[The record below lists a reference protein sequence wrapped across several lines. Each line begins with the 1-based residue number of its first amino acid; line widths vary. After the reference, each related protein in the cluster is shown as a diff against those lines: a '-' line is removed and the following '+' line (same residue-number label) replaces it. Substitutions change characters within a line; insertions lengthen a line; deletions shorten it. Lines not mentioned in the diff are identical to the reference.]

1 MTLVKLTAKKLSQEE
16 VDSIVTGFMNE
27 LKELPEV
34 EEIILFGSAARGEM
48 SEVSDVDFVAIFPT
62 KAGARVGSKQFHKN
76 RKNFWPVDV
85 LFVDRE
91 HFESRS
97 QLGGVFF
104 VAREEGKTLFRRGND
119 PKI

>member
-1 MTLVKLTAKKLSQEE
+1 MGLVKLTAKKLSQKE
-16 VDSIVTGFMNE
+16 VDSIVTGFLNE

-48 SEVSDVDFVAIFPT
+48 SEASDVDFVAIFPA

-104 VAREEGKTLFRRGND
+104 VAREEGKILFRRGND
-119 PKI
+119 PKV

>member
-1 MTLVKLTAKKLSQEE
+1 MSLVKLTAKKLSKKE
-16 VDSIVTGFMNE
+16 VDSVVTGFLQD

-48 SEVSDVDFVAIFPT
+48 SEASDVDFVVIFPT
-62 KAGARVGSKQFHKN
+62 KVEARAGSKQFHKN

-85 LFVDRE
+85 LFVDRK

-104 VAREEGKTLFRRGND
+104 IAREEGKTLFRRANG